1 MKELETYW
9 QNLKPNEQLL
19 LKCAAAIF
27 TLFVIVMLIIR
38 PLNNKI
44 EKAEKALVQQQE
56 LAHFVKQSAAKIK
69 GSGQGKVA
77 ASGSLSQII
86 NASSRRA
93 QINISKMQPKD
104 DTLRLTIESVE
115 FNKLMPW
122 LESLVE
128 QSGLTISAIDI
139 NRGAEPG
146 MVSISRLVVEK

>member
-19 LKCAAAIF
+19 LKCAAVIF

-69 GSGQGKVA
+69 GSGQSKVA

-93 QINISKMQPKD
+93 QISISKMQPKD

-115 FNKLMPW
+115 FNKLLPW